1 MGVKERASRRSMQTS
16 KSMRIS
22 LLEGEPDAFCTAHPQ
37 HTSHVHDDRNRDS
50 EGGHFL
56 HSASTTMGAT
66 VAATVTAV
74 VASTPSF
81 SAPGAAGG
89 APPAVD
95 GVLDPAQPMLK

>member
-50 EGGHFL
+50 ERDFL